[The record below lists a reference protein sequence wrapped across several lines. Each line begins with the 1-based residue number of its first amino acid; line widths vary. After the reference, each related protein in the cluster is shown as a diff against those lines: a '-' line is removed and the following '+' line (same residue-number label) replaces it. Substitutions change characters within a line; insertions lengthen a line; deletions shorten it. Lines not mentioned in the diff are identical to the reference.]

1 MSSRPRSPTS
11 SRRVSAKAE
20 QQGASPPLVTAAA
33 GILPA
38 AGGAVCYGVA
48 TVLGRHLADAGVPSA
63 AALGYRFSIAA
74 ICLALLL
81 MLRRVPLRPR
91 PGEWLRI
98 VALGAIGYTLES
110 TLFYFSLQRGTAAAC
125 ILLFYA
131 YPAVVTAIDLV
142 RGREPANRMTFGA
155 LALSV
160 GGTAVLVA
168 SGRDVSISTAGIAL
182 ALGSA
187 VIYALY
193 LLVGREMG
201 RRTDAMTAAC
211 WVAVGAAASC
221 LGRGAITGQLADPVG
236 HRLAIVA
243 YGVVTAAAFSLTF
256 LALTRVGA
264 SRTAIIGT
272 LEAVSAVILAAAF
285 LGEDITGVQVV
296 GGLAVVAAAV
306 IIAAVHR
313 NEVRRGDEPAA
324 TV

>member
-1 MSSRPRSPTS
+1 
-11 SRRVSAKAE
+11 VSVKAE
-20 QQGASPPLVTAAA
+20 QQDAAPPLVTAAA

-63 AALGYRFSIAA
+63 SALGYRFSIAA
-74 ICLALLL
+74 LCLVVLLK
-81 MLRRVPLRPR
+81 LRRVPLRPR
-91 PGEWLRI
+91 RGEWIRI

-125 ILLFYA
+125 ILLFYI
-131 YPAVVTAIDLV
+131 YPAVVTSIDLV
-142 RGREPANRMTFGA
+142 RRKEPAHRLTFGA
-155 LALSV
+155 LALSI

-201 RRTDAMTAAC
+201 RRTDSMTAAC
-211 WVAVGAAASC
+211 WVAAGAAGSC
-221 LGRGAITGQLADPVG
+221 LLRGAVTGQLTDAAG
-236 HRLAIVA
+236 QRLAIVG

-285 LGEDITGVQVV
+285 LGEDVTGVQIL
-296 GGLAVVAAAV
+296 GGLAVVAAAI
-306 IIAAVHR
+306 IIASVHR
-313 NEVRRGDEPAA
+313 NEVRRGDEPS
-324 TV
+324 

>member
-1 MSSRPRSPTS
+1 
-11 SRRVSAKAE
+11 VSAEADG
-20 QQGASPPLVTAAA
+20 QDAPARLVTAAA
-33 GILPA
+33 GIVPA

-74 ICLALLL
+74 LCLAALLK
-81 MLRRVPLRPR
+81 LRRAPLRPR

-98 VALGAIGYTLES
+98 IALGAIGYTLES

-125 ILLFYA
+125 ILLFYV
-131 YPAVVTAIDLV
+131 YPAVVTVIDLI
-142 RGREPANRMTFGA
+142 RGREPAHALTFAA
-155 LALSV
+155 LGLSI
-160 GGTAVLVA
+160 GGTALLVA
-168 SGRDVSISTAGIAL
+168 YGHEVSITTAGIVL

-187 VIYALY
+187 VIYAIY

-201 RRTDAMTAAC
+201 RRTDPMTAAC
-211 WVAVGAAASC
+211 WVAVGAAFSC
-221 LGRGAITGQLADPVG
+221 LARGAATGTLTMASGQ
-236 HRLAIVA
+236 HLAILC
-243 YGVVTAAAFSLTF
+243 YGVVTAAAFGLTF

-285 LGEDITGVQVV
+285 LGEDVSGTQVA
-296 GGLAVVAAAV
+296 GGAAVVAAAV